1 MLMGFSI
8 LIHPAVVPPFM
19 EVLNPFN
26 DHFFWWSTTV
36 DGCEILHQLIGG
48 LSHYIFNIE
57 LMLFIGSNY
66 LQYIS
71 LISIFV

>member
-26 DHFFWWSTTV
+26 DQFFWWSTTV